1 MKKTLLIFLITFI
14 TSYSFSQTPAKA
26 LNFDGI
32 NDYVNLTNQTQTFN
46 YNASS
51 IFTIEFWIKPSDK
64 LTSQT
69 IIGKGSR
76 TAGKGYI
83 IRVVNNQISFRNRDV
98 IIGGT
103 NTAISSNDWSHVAV
117 TYNATTV
124 KIYINGVLKVSGSLS
139 IVPHNGNAPH
149 KMFIGARRADNGN
162 STTRQR
168 HFKGTLDDLRFWSVE
183 RTQSQI
189 ASNKDCAL
197 VGSEANLVSYFK
209 FDQGFDNQN
218 NNTQTTLLNATNTIY
233 NGTLNSFALVGT
245 TSNFVNSTNMVNT
258 CTLAVEDFD
267 LNLNIS
273 MYPNPATDFITINS
287 NNTLILKNAVIVD
300 LNGRV
305 VNSFD
310 LSKNNSNSRYNLS
323 QLKSGLY
330 FITINTLEGSITKK
344 LIIK

>member
-1 MKKTLLIFLITFI
+1 MKKTLLILFI

-51 IFTIEFWIKPSDK
+51 TFTIEFWIKPSDK

-76 TAGKGYI
+76 NAGKGYI
-83 IRVVNNQISFRNRDV
+83 IRVVNNQISFRNKTV

-103 NTAISSNDWSHVAV
+103 NTGISPTNWSHVAV
-117 TYNATTV
+117 TYNATAV
-124 KIYINGVLKVSGSLS
+124 NIYINGVLKESGNLTIS
-139 IVPHNGNAPH
+139 PHGGGASH

-162 STTRQR
+162 SSTRQK
-168 HFKGTLDDLRFWSVE
+168 HFKGTLDDLRFWNVV
-183 RTQSQI
+183 RTESQI
-189 ASNKDCAL
+189 ASSKDCAL
-197 VGSEANLVSYFK
+197 VGGEANLVSYFK

-218 NNTQTTLLNATNTIY
+218 NSTQTSLVNATNTIY
-233 NGTLNSFALVGT
+233 NGTLNSFALTGT
-245 TSNFVNSTNMVNT
+245 TSNFVNSSNMVNS
-258 CTLAVEDFD
+258 CTLAVEDVTM
-267 LNLNIS
+267 NLNTTL
-273 MYPNPATDFITINS
+273 YPNPATDYFTINT
-287 NNTLILKNAVIVD
+287 NNALHLKNAIIID
-300 LNGRV
+300 ATGKK

-310 LSKNNSNSRYNLS
+310 LSQNDSNSRYDVS

-330 FITINTLEGSITKK
+330 FITIQAIEGNLTKK
-344 LIIK
+344 LLIK